1 MKINDKIYQNPLF
14 VFALKAE
21 AGTFFSEF
29 QTVFTGI
36 GKVNATYRL
45 LKAIQHYQPDI
56 IINLGT
62 AGGFGLKKGE
72 IICCTDFVQRDMD
85 VTPLG
90 FEKFVTPFE
99 ENKPVVL
106 SYGIS
111 KNGIKKAVC
120 GSGDCF
126 EINHTTSLYQV
137 VDMEAYALAKVSKAE
152 NIPFLCLKY
161 ISDGADDNAAT
172 DWQEEVKLASEKLKT
187 VLFQS

>member
-21 AGTFFSEF
+21 AGTLFSKF

-45 LKAIQHYQPDI
+45 LKAIQNYQPDI

-72 IICCTDFVQRDMD
+72 IVCCTDFVQRDMD

-99 ENKPVVL
+99 ENISVVL

-137 VDMEAYALAKVSKAE
+137 VDMEAYALAKVSKTE

-172 DWQEEVKLASEKLKT
+172 DWKEEVKLASEKLKM
-187 VLFQS
+187 VLF